1 MKTKPN
7 KKPIGN
13 HGGIST
19 LERETLATTSTS
31 PPKKTHHNHHQQQL
45 SKVT

>member
-1 MKTKPN
+1 MKIKTN

-13 HGGIST
+13 HSRIST
-19 LERETLATTSTS
+19 LQRETLATTTTS
-31 PPKKTHHNHHQQQL
+31 PPAKKTHHNHQQL